1 MATDQVLTSRLPNGV
16 EGTVNSSGSG
26 QLDLVEGRD
35 ALTDKILAALP
46 QLSKK
51 HEKIARFVLD
61 HQDVVVFA
69 SASEVGIRTDT
80 SAATVVRFCQAL
92 GYDGYLQLQ
101 AAVRDRVS
109 SQWTGVQRIEE
120 RLTGPIADE
129 DLVTRVFATDIH
141 NVERTAALT
150 AEERLQAAAAQI
162 RQARQTLVVGSGLAA
177 ILVAFLAHSLQTID
191 LPVRSVTGGEEPLA
205 LALAFLQ
212 PEDVVVGISF
222 RHNPR
227 DVVNAIQEARAVGAR
242 SIGITNSEL
251 SPVNQLADHAFVV
264 AMDGVAHNPSPVAA
278 VSLLNA
284 LVAAL
289 SLGAPEETA
298 QSLHQVDSAYRRSG
312 LLDE

>member
-1 MATDQVLTSRLPNGV
+1 MLTSRLPNGV
-16 EGTVNSSGSG
+16 EGAVDSSGSS
-26 QLDLVEGRD
+26 QLELVEGQD

-51 HEKIARFVLD
+51 HNNIARFIVD

-69 SASEVGIRTDT
+69 SASEVGIKTQT

-92 GYDGYLQLQ
+92 GYEGYLQLQ
-101 AAVRDRVS
+101 AAIRERLS
-109 SQWTGVQRIEE
+109 SQWTAVHRFEE
-120 RLTGPIADE
+120 RLSGRIADE
-129 DLVTRVFATDIH
+129 EFVTRVFATDIH
-141 NVERTAALT
+141 NIERTAMLT
-150 AEERLQAAAAQI
+150 ADDRLQAAAAEI
-162 RQARQTLVVGSGLAA
+162 RRARQTLIVGSGLAA
-177 ILVAFLAHSLQTID
+177 VLVEFLGHSLQMID

-222 RHNPR
+222 RRNPR
-227 DVVNAIQEARAVGAR
+227 HVVNAFQAARAVGSK
-242 SIGITNSEL
+242 SIGIADSKL
-251 SPVNQLADHAFVV
+251 SPALQLADYPFVTV
-264 AMDGVAHNPSPVAA
+264 MGGVAHSSSLVAA

-284 LVAAL
+284 MIAAL

>member
-1 MATDQVLTSRLPNGV
+1 VD
-16 EGTVNSSGSG
+16 SSGTS
-26 QLDLVEGRD
+26 QLDLVEGQD
-35 ALTDKILAALP
+35 ALTDRILAALP

-51 HEKIARFVLD
+51 HNKIARFVLD

-69 SASEVGIRTDT
+69 SASEVGIKTDT

-92 GYDGYLQLQ
+92 GYEGYLQFQ
-101 AAVRDRVS
+101 AAVRERVS
-109 SQWTGVQRIEE
+109 SQWTAVQRIEE

-141 NVERTAALT
+141 NIERTAMLT
-150 AEERLQAAAAQI
+150 AGDRLQAAAAQI
-162 RQARQTLVVGSGLAA
+162 RRARQTLVVGSGLAA
-177 ILVAFLAHSLQTID
+177 LLVAFLDHSLQTID

-212 PEDVVVGISF
+212 PKDVVVGISF
-222 RHNPR
+222 RQNPR
-227 DVVNAIQEARAVGAR
+227 DVINAIQEAQAVGAQ
-242 SIGITNSEL
+242 SIGITDSEL
-251 SPVNQLADHAFVV
+251 SPLNQLADYAFAV
-264 AMDGVAHNPSPVAA
+264 AMGGVAHNPSPVAV

-284 LVAAL
+284 LIAAL

-298 QSLHQVDSAYRRSG
+298 QSLYQVNSAYRRSG

>member
-1 MATDQVLTSRLPNGV
+1 
-16 EGTVNSSGSG
+16 
-26 QLDLVEGRD
+26 LDLVERQD
-35 ALTDKILAALP
+35 ALTGKILAALP

-51 HEKIARFVLD
+51 HNKIARFILD

-69 SASEVGIRTDT
+69 SASEVGIQTNT

-92 GYDGYLQLQ
+92 GYEGYIQLQ
-101 AAVRDRVS
+101 TAVRERVS
-109 SQWTGVQRIEE
+109 SQWAAVQRIEE

-141 NVERTAALT
+141 NIERTAMLM
-150 AEERLQAAAAQI
+150 AEEHLQAAAAEI
-162 RQARQTLVVGSGLAA
+162 RRARQTLIVGSGLAA
-177 ILVAFLAHSLQTID
+177 VLAEFLGYSLQMID

-212 PEDVVVGISF
+212 PKDAIVGISF
-222 RHNPR
+222 RRNPW
-227 DVVNAIQEARAVGAR
+227 DVVNAIQEAQAVGAQ
-242 SIGITNSEL
+242 SIGITDSEL
-251 SPVNQLADHAFVV
+251 SPVNQLADYAFVA
-264 AMDGVAHNPSPVAA
+264 AMNGVAHSLSPAAA

-284 LVAAL
+284 LIAAV

>member
-1 MATDQVLTSRLPNGV
+1 MD
-16 EGTVNSSGSG
+16 SSGGG
-26 QLDLVEGRD
+26 QLDLVEGQD

-51 HEKIARFVLD
+51 HNKIARFVLD

-69 SASEVGIRTDT
+69 SASEVGIRTQT

-92 GYDGYLQLQ
+92 GYEGYLQLQ
-101 AAVRDRVS
+101 AAIRERVS
-109 SQWTGVQRIEE
+109 SQWAAVQRIEQ

-141 NVERTAALT
+141 NIERTALLMADD
-150 AEERLQAAAAQI
+150 RLQAAAAQI
-162 RQARQTLVVGSGLAA
+162 RRARQTLMVGSGLAA
-177 ILVAFLAHSLQTID
+177 VLVEFLDHSLQMLD

-205 LALAFLQ
+205 LALAFLK
-212 PEDVVVGISF
+212 PEDVVFGISF
-222 RHNPR
+222 RRNPR
-227 DVVNAIQEARAVGAR
+227 DVVSAIQEAQSVGAQ
-242 SIGITNSEL
+242 SIGLTDSEL
-251 SPVNQLADHAFVV
+251 SPVNQLADYAFVAV
-264 AMDGVAHNPSPVAA
+264 IGGVAHSSSPVAA

-284 LVAAL
+284 FVAAL